1 MRITISVDTGEGPQ
15 QVTTNLFNVI
25 TWERKFKRRAGDLA
39 AGIGAEDLAFL
50 AYEASKTAGLTV
62 PLVFDD
68 YARKIV
74 SLELAKV
81 AERLKDHDLN
91 LVAIEEALALL
102 AEQGYDSEFGARPL
116 RRVIQMKV
124 EDPLSDKLL
133 SGEFTDGDN
142 VTIKVDD
149 DGEIALEKTSEP
161 VAEPS
166 L

>member
-1 MRITISVDTGEGPQ
+1 EEKLSYEDMRKKLSESLKRAFRPEFINRVDAI
-15 QVTTNLFNVI
+15 VI
-25 TWERKFKRRAGDLA
+25 FRSLNK
-39 AGIGAEDLAFL
+39 EDI
-50 AYEASKTAGLTV
+50 
-62 PLVFDD
+62 
-68 YARKIV
+68 RKIV
-74 SLELAKV
+74 SLELDKV

-102 AEQGYDSEFGARPL
+102 ADQGYDSEFGARPL

-133 SGEFTDGDN
+133 SGEFVDGD
-142 VTIKVDD
+142 TITVKIDD
-149 DGEIALEKTSEP
+149 DGEVSLEKSSDP